1 MLSEASSNSNLIIIS
16 GDRHR
21 GGIYKKENLMEVT
34 SSSMNKPSN
43 IDYETDKYLDGKTY
57 PEENYGIIEITDKR
71 VFIYLKNIDGK
82 VLEKGELDLKF

>member
-1 MLSEASSNSNLIIIS
+1 
-16 GDRHR
+16 
-21 GGIYKKENLMEVT
+21 
-34 SSSMNKPSN
+34 MNKPSN
-43 IDYETDKYLDGKTY
+43 IEYETDKYLDGKTH